1 MEEVKHKW
9 KERILKN
16 FQKIEESESEKE
28 KEREKII
35 DFVNKEQYDKY
46 LASES
51 EIKTL
56 DGEIEE
62 LWADVREDWE
72 RWKIDR
78 PFKRIR
84 SLMNS
89 KQWGRGNARS
99 P

>member
-1 MEEVKHKW
+1 VEGGSTQK
-9 KERILKN
+9 
-16 FQKIEESESEKE
+16 FQKTEESESEKK
-28 KEREKII
+28 KEHEKII
-35 DFVNKEQYDKY
+35 DFVNKEQFDKY
-46 LASES
+46 LVSES

-62 LWADVREDWE
+62 LWADVRENRE

-89 KQWGRGNARS
+89 KQWGRGNGRS
-99 P
+99 L